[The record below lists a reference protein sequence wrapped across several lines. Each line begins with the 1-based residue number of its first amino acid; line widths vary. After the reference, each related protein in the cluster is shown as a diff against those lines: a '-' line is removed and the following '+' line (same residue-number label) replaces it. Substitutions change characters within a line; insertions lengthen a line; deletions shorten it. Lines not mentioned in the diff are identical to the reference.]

1 MTSEQLEKL
10 AEAFCRILE
19 TQAFMFGELVAPAD
33 LPAAEGELLEA
44 RMTFAGPTSGSVL
57 LATSRLACVELA
69 GNTLGIEP
77 DAAAAGQAEDA
88 LKELLNIAC
97 GSSLTE
103 IAGTEPVFD
112 LSVPEIAALSRQ
124 DWKEL
129 LEDSSVLKFNVD
141 EFPVLLK
148 FNVQGG

>member
-10 AEAFCRILE
+10 ADVFRNILE

-33 LPAAEGELLEA
+33 LPAAKGEFLEA

-57 LATSRLACVELA
+57 LATTRPACVELA
-69 GNTLGIEP
+69 ANTLGIEP
-77 DAAAAGQAEDA
+77 DAAAAAQAEDA
-88 LKELLNIAC
+88 LKELLNITC

-103 IAGTEPVFD
+103 IAGTKPVFD
-112 LSVPEIAALSRQ
+112 LSVPEVRSIASDRWQALKAEK
-124 DWKEL
+124 DAL
-129 LEDSSVLKFNVD
+129 AFNVD

-148 FNVQGG
+148 ME